1 MKPGM
6 SLGASL
12 AVLLSLRGCANPEA
26 AKASAYQMLY
36 QKGCM
41 DRYHLPDCDPNHKSY
56 EEFKK
61 DRERQ
66 TQNFSNLPTAGS
78 VACTP

>member
-1 MKPGM
+1 M

-12 AVLLSLRGCANPEA
+12 AVLLSLLGCANPEA
-26 AKASAYQMLY
+26 AKPSAYQMLY